1 MHNFD
6 ASFFFVVD
14 LLLGV
19 GALKLREHRYRHSLL
34 PGNSTTQLNSST
46 QQEVTDAGVKHLSV
60 RSVII

>member
-1 MHNFD
+1 
-6 ASFFFVVD
+6 VD